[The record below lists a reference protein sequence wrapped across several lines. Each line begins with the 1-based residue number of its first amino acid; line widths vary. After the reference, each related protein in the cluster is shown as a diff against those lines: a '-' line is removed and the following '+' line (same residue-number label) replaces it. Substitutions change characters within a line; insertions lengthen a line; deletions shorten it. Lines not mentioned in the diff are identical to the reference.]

1 MEPNH
6 YVEII
11 PNQTITLNHQFK
23 SYTDG
28 NVTFSL
34 VDRET
39 IPAQPQWSAILYQ
52 DLNCDQLINSNE
64 VRITAPLTV
73 TESSQIC
80 LISKIFSPANI
91 FNQSKFSYKIQAD
104 VNFDDPATT
113 NHNISRRLYNTD
125 TIKAIYGGSGQLEL
139 NKTVQNLTQNGTIAT
154 ANTAKPGDVLEY
166 RIIFTNV
173 GNADISDPQIFDS
186 IPKHTRAQTAISCG
200 GNVPTSLSCN
210 VSTPDGTNNAGYLG
224 SIYWS
229 FTGAL
234 ASGASGTVSYR
245 VVID

>member
-1 MEPNH
+1 
-6 YVEII
+6 
-11 PNQTITLNHQFK
+11 
-23 SYTDG
+23 
-28 NVTFSL
+28 
-34 VDRET
+34 
-39 IPAQPQWSAILYQ
+39 
-52 DLNCDQLINSNE
+52 INSNE

-104 VNFDDPATT
+104 VNFDDPGTT

-139 NKTVQNLTQNGTIAT
+139 NKTVQNLTQNGTLAT

-186 IPKHTRAQTAISCG
+186 IPKHTRT
-200 GNVPTSLSCN
+200 
-210 VSTPDGTNNAGYLG
+210 
-224 SIYWS
+224 
-229 FTGAL
+229 
-234 ASGASGTVSYR
+234 
-245 VVID
+245 